1 MNQDRLIAYNSKAQ
15 SLIFLIMAIVLI
27 PICCLVAINSEEYR
41 VLIILPI
48 GLVICI
54 LLFVFF
60 YLITFPSI
68 AFEIKN
74 EKIFIYQ
81 HTKEIII
88 PLSDITKV
96 ALCDD
101 SASFDARIYY
111 THGKK
116 GLHRMIKNK
125 KCVYKDFIELM
136 RKRSI
141 RIEYYS
147 LSV

>member
-27 PICCLVAINSEEYR
+27 PICCLAAINSEEYR
-41 VLIILPI
+41 VLIILPF

-54 LLFVFF
+54 LLFLFF
-60 YLITFPSI
+60 YSFTFPRI
-68 AFEIKN
+68 VLEIKN

-81 HTKEIII
+81 HNKEIII

-96 ALCDD
+96 ALCDNTV
-101 SASFDARIYY
+101 SFDARIYY

-125 KCVYKDFIELM
+125 KSVYKDFIELM

-141 RIEYYS
+141 HIEYYS
-147 LSV
+147 A